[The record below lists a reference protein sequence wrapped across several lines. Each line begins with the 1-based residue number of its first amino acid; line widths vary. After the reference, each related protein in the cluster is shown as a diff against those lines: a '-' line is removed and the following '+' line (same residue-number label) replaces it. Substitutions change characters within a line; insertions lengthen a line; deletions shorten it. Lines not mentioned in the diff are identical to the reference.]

1 MNSKPIFHIFGV
13 PDGFD
18 ILNGTP
24 DITPYFQRY
33 YNGSEENTKFSIH
46 RDGKGNITYAYL
58 KYNLSSYQSRT
69 GSFFGMSLSF
79 SNEYCIDPMKLYEL
93 FDFVYANKVLG
104 SSAEKGL
111 LQKIEVESKIQ
122 ARYLIPNFGS
132 AKEYIQQEIEFVLLN
147 NLTKLFSNSF
157 QPIGVLFKND
167 QSHLTAQIPFADA
180 NNEKI
185 ISLLHTYNRIAI
197 SPDWDIIDGGSS
209 TSPEPKIVIA
219 PETIKFYDE
228 YVKNYQ
234 SYLIESL
241 ANVKAANINDA
252 HQGQAEI
259 ESVLKNLQSGTS
271 TDQRLPQLITD
282 YKALSGQF
290 AELIQKIADEQ
301 NKRPTTP
308 PRKPGS
314 STKHPI
320 PWWKQYLPYI
330 SGVAVL
336 VIFVVVLS
344 NIFKKEDTIEPSN
357 VVGTDHSVPLPATDN
372 NIILARKALN
382 EEHFE
387 DALEYLKKENNYTQ
401 CKLLDTIYNHW
412 ISSLLNNKDWN
423 GAWQVAEKIE
433 KDGLKG
439 KKQSEIQKMCQDY
452 FAKEVNSANRSNAKR
467 IKQQIE
473 ELKFNYNK
481 KNEHINKLQGIL
493 NPPQNTN
500 TGGTGNTGSTTV
512 TPSTNNNQKYKIKA
526 YFASRSNALPDRK
539 QVKMTWEDERE
550 NIQISGNL
558 PRYVNFYI
566 VTESDDI
573 CTEKE
578 KFFNTENSHLQAKKL
593 QQSGWYQIEI
603 TEKNI
608 NKTFLFEGCGN
619 TIEVQFITQ

>member
-33 YNGSEENTKFSIH
+33 YNGSEENTKYSIH
-46 RDGKGNITYAYL
+46 RDNKGNITYAYL

-79 SNEYCIDPMKLYEL
+79 SNEYCTDPMKLYKL
-93 FDFVYANKVLG
+93 LDFVYANKVLG
-104 SSAEKGL
+104 CSADKGL

-132 AKEYIQQEIEFVLLN
+132 AKDYIQQEIEFVLLN
-147 NLTKLFSNSF
+147 NITKLFANSF

-167 QSHLTAQIPFADA
+167 QSHLTAEIPFADA

-185 ISLLHTYNRIAI
+185 LSLLHTYNRIAI
-197 SPDWDIIDGGSS
+197 SPDWEPEPIGDGST

-219 PETIKFYDE
+219 PETIKLYDE
-228 YVKNYQ
+228 DVKNYQ

-252 HQGQAEI
+252 RQGQAEI

-282 YKALSGQF
+282 YQALSGKF

-301 NKRPTTP
+301 NKRPPTP

-344 NIFKKEDTIEPSN
+344 NIFKKDDPRKTNPFQT
-357 VVGTDHSVPLPATDN
+357 VTLPTNYMD
-372 NIILARKALN
+372 LAREALYKEDFEGALKQLKN
-382 EEHFE
+382 E
-387 DALEYLKKENNYTQ
+387 DNYRQ
-401 CKLLDTIYNHW
+401 YDLYDTIYAQW
-412 ISSLLNNKDWN
+412 IASLLKDKDWN
-423 GAWQVAEKIE
+423 EAWQVAEDIE
-433 KDGLKG
+433 KTKLKEE
-439 KKQSEIQKMCQDY
+439 KQSEIRNKCEKY
-452 FAKEVNSANRSNAKR
+452 FTDKVSKARKANAQEILDEING
-467 IKQQIE
+467 
-473 ELKFNYNK
+473 LKFKYNK
-481 KNEHINKLQGIL
+481 RNEHINTLKDKL

-500 TGGTGNTGSTTV
+500 TGGTGGSTLTQYEQ
-512 TPSTNNNQKYKIKA
+512 TKSFCIRMQLMSSLAGKTYDPNNTIPIKNDTTISTNNYTAILFYLSAATSKNAITDESYKIEGKA
-526 YFASRSNALPDRK
+526 ACDKSATA
-539 QVKMTWEDERE
+539 Q
-550 NIQISGNL
+550 
-558 PRYVNFYI
+558 
-566 VTESDDI
+566 
-573 CTEKE
+573 
-578 KFFNTENSHLQAKKL
+578 
-593 QQSGWYQIEI
+593 GWYKVDIDNSKNKDVIVKHGSESI
-603 TEKNI
+603 TI
-608 NKTFLFEGCGN
+608 TFK
-619 TIEVQFITQ
+619 

>member
-24 DITPYFQRY
+24 DITPSFQRY

-46 RDGKGNITYAYL
+46 RESNGDITYAYL

-69 GSFFGMSLSF
+69 GSFFGMSLTF
-79 SNEYCIDPMKLYEL
+79 SKEYCTDPMKLYKL

-104 SSAEKGL
+104 CSADKGL

-147 NLTKLFSNSF
+147 NITKLFANSF

-167 QSHLTAQIPFADA
+167 QSHLTAQIPLADA

-197 SPDWDIIDGGSS
+197 SPDWKPEPNP
-209 TSPEPKIVIA
+209 SPKPKIVIA
-219 PETIKFYDE
+219 PETIKSYDE

-252 HQGQAEI
+252 RQGKAEI
-259 ESVLKNLQSGTS
+259 ERVLKNLQSGTS
-271 TDQRLPQLITD
+271 TDQRLPQLISD

-301 NKRPTTP
+301 NKRPPTP

-344 NIFKKEDTIEPSN
+344 NIFKKDDPRKIN
-357 VVGTDHSVPLPATDN
+357 PLQTVTLPTNYMD
-372 NIILARKALN
+372 LAREALYKEDFEGALKQLKN
-382 EEHFE
+382 E
-387 DALEYLKKENNYTQ
+387 DNYRQ
-401 CKLLDTIYNHW
+401 YDLYDTIYAQW
-412 ISSLLNNKDWN
+412 IASLLKDKDWN
-423 GAWQVAEKIE
+423 EAWQVAEDIE
-433 KDGLKG
+433 KTKLKEE
-439 KKQSEIQKMCQDY
+439 KQSEIRNKCEKY
-452 FAKEVNSANRSNAKR
+452 FTDKVSKARKANAQEILDEING
-467 IKQQIE
+467 
-473 ELKFNYNK
+473 LKFKYNK
-481 KNEHINKLQGIL
+481 RNEHINTLKDKL

-512 TPSTNNNQKYKIKA
+512 TSPINNNQKYEIWI
-526 YFASRSNALPDRK
+526 Y
-539 QVKMTWEDERE
+539 Q
-550 NIQISGNL
+550 L
-558 PRYVNFYI
+558 PRFGSTPEQQEAKTRFQEGECEFSVTTLPATVAFYI
-566 VTESDDI
+566 AP
-573 CTEKE
+573 
-578 KFFNTENSHLQAKKL
+578 ENNSPIDANKQMYFETDLGVSGPSK
-593 QQSGWYQIEI
+593 GWYKISLDEN
-603 TEKNI
+603 NI
-608 NKTFLFEGCGN
+608 NKPFVFNGPGN
-619 TIEVQFITQ
+619 TIRITFKHNQ

>member
-1 MNSKPIFHIFGV
+1 MNNKPIFHIFGV

-33 YNGSEENTKFSIH
+33 YNGSEENTKYSIH
-46 RDGKGNITYAYL
+46 RDNKGNITYAYL

-69 GSFFGMSLSF
+69 GSFFGMSLTF
-79 SNEYCIDPMKLYEL
+79 SNEYCTDPVKLYEL
-93 FDFVYANKVLG
+93 LDFVYVNKVLG

-132 AKEYIQQEIEFVLLN
+132 AKDYIQQEIEFVLLN
-147 NLTKLFSNSF
+147 NITKLFANSF
-157 QPIGVLFKND
+157 QPISVLFKND
-167 QSHLTAQIPFADA
+167 QSHLVAQIPFADA

-197 SPDWDIIDGGSS
+197 SPDWEPEPTIIDGGST

-252 HQGQAEI
+252 RQGQAEI

-271 TDQRLPQLITD
+271 TDQRLPQLISD

-301 NKRPTTP
+301 NRRPTPP

-344 NIFKKEDTIEPSN
+344 NIFNKDDT
-357 VVGTDHSVPLPATDN
+357 GTTNPNQKVPLPNEQN
-372 NIILARKALN
+372 NLDVVRELLHEEKYEEELEHLHN
-382 EEHFE
+382 EN
-387 DALEYLKKENNYTQ
+387 DYTNDPLYLYNS
-401 CKLLDTIYNHW
+401 IYDKW
-412 ISSLLNNKDWN
+412 ISSLLNHENWN
-423 GAWQVAEKIE
+423 GAWEKSDDIE
-433 KDGLKG
+433 KKQLK
-439 KKQSEIQKMCQDY
+439 
-452 FAKEVNSANRSNAKR
+452 SNYQNK
-467 IKQQIE
+467 IKQQCSNYFETQVNNATKQNANQIIQNIKS
-473 ELKFNYNK
+473 LKFGYEK
-481 KNEHINKLQGIL
+481 KEKHISKLEKIS
-493 NPPQNTN
+493 NPPQKTD

-512 TPSTNNNQKYKIKA
+512 TSPTNDNQKYEIRIYELSREGATPNITDAKTIFKEDDNEFSVRKLPTTVA
-526 YFASRSNALPDRK
+526 FCIQPAGLGPIDANKQQYFVPDLK
-539 QVKMTWEDERE
+539 VSGPE
-550 NIQISGNL
+550 N
-558 PRYVNFYI
+558 
-566 VTESDDI
+566 
-573 CTEKE
+573 
-578 KFFNTENSHLQAKKL
+578 
-593 QQSGWYQIEI
+593 GWYKISLNEN
-603 TEKNI
+603 NI
-608 NKTFLFEGCGN
+608 NIPFIFKGPGN
-619 TIEVQFITQ
+619 TIRITFKHNQ

>member
-1 MNSKPIFHIFGV
+1 MDSKPIFHIFGV

-33 YNGSEENTKFSIH
+33 YNGSEENTKYSIH
-46 RDGKGNITYAYL
+46 RDNKGNITYAYL

-69 GSFFGMSLSF
+69 GSFFGMSLTF
-79 SNEYCIDPMKLYEL
+79 SNEYCTDPVKLYEL
-93 FDFVYANKVLG
+93 LNFVYANKVLG
-104 SSAEKGL
+104 SSADKGL

-132 AKEYIQQEIEFVLLN
+132 AKDYIQQEIEFVLLN
-147 NLTKLFSNSF
+147 NITKLFSNSF

-167 QSHLTAQIPFADA
+167 QSHLVAQIPFADA

-185 ISLLHTYNRIAI
+185 LSLLQVYNRIAI
-197 SPDWDIIDGGSS
+197 SPDWDTIIDGGST

-252 HQGQAEI
+252 RQGQAEI

-308 PRKPGS
+308 PRKPGY

-336 VIFVVVLS
+336 VIFLVVLS
-344 NIFKKEDTIEPSN
+344 NIFDKDDTGSTYPGTEQYNLAVARELLYKEQY
-357 VVGTDHSVPLPATDN
+357 
-372 NIILARKALN
+372 
-382 EEHFE
+382 EE
-387 DALEYLKKENNYTQ
+387 ALEHLRKENDYTN
-401 CKLLDTIYNHW
+401 KPLYDSLYRKW
-412 ISSLLNNKDWN
+412 ISSLLKDEDWN
-423 GAWQVAEKIE
+423 GAWQVAEDIE
-433 KDGLKG
+433 KKKLK
-439 KKQSEIQKMCQDY
+439 KEKQSEISNKCEEY
-452 FAKEVNSANRSNAKR
+452 FTDKVSKATKANA
-467 IKQQIE
+467 
-473 ELKFNYNK
+473 
-481 KNEHINKLQGIL
+481 QGIL
-493 NPPQNTN
+493 YEINELTFDYTN
-500 TGGTGNTGSTTV
+500 KTRHINELQEKLKPLQKTDTGGTGNTSSTMV
-512 TPSTNNNQKYKIKA
+512 TPSTNDNQKYEIWI
-526 YFASRSNALPDRK
+526 Y
-539 QVKMTWEDERE
+539 Q
-550 NIQISGNL
+550 L
-558 PRYVNFYI
+558 PRAGSTPEQQKAETRFQEGECEFSVTTLPATVAFYI
-566 VTESDDI
+566 APENNGPID
-573 CTEKE
+573 ENKQ
-578 KFFNTENSHLQAKKL
+578 KFFETDLRVSGP
-593 QQSGWYQIEI
+593 SMGWYTISFDEN
-603 TEKNI
+603 NI
-608 NKTFLFEGCGN
+608 NKSFVFKGPGN
-619 TIEVQFITQ
+619 TIRITFKYNQ

>member
-33 YNGSEENTKFSIH
+33 YNGSEENTKYSIH
-46 RDGKGNITYAYL
+46 RDNKGNITYAYL

-69 GSFFGMSLSF
+69 GSFFGMSLTF
-79 SNEYCIDPMKLYEL
+79 SNEYCTDPMKLYEL
-93 FDFVYANKVLG
+93 LDFVYANKVLG
-104 SSAEKGL
+104 SSADKGL

-132 AKEYIQQEIEFVLLN
+132 AKDYIQQEIEFVLLN
-147 NLTKLFSNSF
+147 NITKLFSNSF

-185 ISLLHTYNRIAI
+185 LSLLQVYNRIAI
-197 SPDWDIIDGGSS
+197 SPDWEPEPIEDGS
-209 TSPEPKIVIA
+209 TTPSPKPKIVIA
-219 PETIKFYDE
+219 PETIKLYDE

-252 HQGQAEI
+252 RQGQAEI

-271 TDQRLPQLITD
+271 TDQRLPQLISD

-344 NIFKKEDTIEPSN
+344 NIFKKDDPGKTNPLQTI
-357 VVGTDHSVPLPATDN
+357 TLPTNYMD
-372 NIILARKALN
+372 LAREALYK
-382 EEHFE
+382 EDFE
-387 DALEYLKKENNYTQ
+387 GALKQLKKENNYTQ
-401 CKLLDTIYNHW
+401 CKLLDTIYNHL

-433 KDGLKG
+433 KDGLKVE
-439 KKQSEIQKMCQDY
+439 KQSEIKKKCQDH
-452 FAKEVNSANRSNAKR
+452 FTEEVNSANRSNAKR
-467 IKQQIE
+467 IKQEIE
-473 ELKFNYNK
+473 GLQFEYNK
-481 KNEHINKLQGIL
+481 QTEHINILDRKL
-493 NPPQNTN
+493 NSSKATDP
-500 TGGTGNTGSTTV
+500 GGTGSTSAPDNQGKKKFAIKMQLATDVSELLGDITKAKRIDNDTV
-512 TPSTNNNQKYKIKA
+512 ITTDKYTAFVFCLINADSDNAITDNKYFQSST
-526 YFASRSNALPDRK
+526 
-539 QVKMTWEDERE
+539 VKFDAMR
-550 NIQISGNL
+550 
-558 PRYVNFYI
+558 
-566 VTESDDI
+566 
-573 CTEKE
+573 
-578 KFFNTENSHLQAKKL
+578 QAP
-593 QQSGWYQIEI
+593 GWY
-603 TEKNI
+603 KI
-608 NKTFLFEGCGN
+608 NKTTAQNKQLIFESTDKSEKI
-619 TIEVQFITQ
+619 TITFK

>member
-33 YNGSEENTKFSIH
+33 YNGSEENTKYSIQ
-46 RDGKGNITYAYL
+46 RESNGNITYAYL
-58 KYNLSSYQSRT
+58 KYNLSSNQSRT

-79 SNEYCIDPMKLYEL
+79 SNEYCTDLMKLYEL

-104 SSAEKGL
+104 SSAKKGL

-132 AKEYIQQEIEFVLLN
+132 AKDYIQQEIEFVLLN
-147 NLTKLFSNSF
+147 NITKLFSNSF

-185 ISLLHTYNRIAI
+185 LSLLQVYNRIAI
-197 SPDWDIIDGGSS
+197 SPDWDPELIFVGGS
-209 TSPEPKIVIA
+209 TTPSPEPKIVIA
-219 PETIKFYDE
+219 PETIKLYDE

-252 HQGQAEI
+252 LQGQAEI
-259 ESVLKNLQSGTS
+259 ESVLKNIQSGTS

-301 NKRPTTP
+301 NEGTTP
-308 PRKPGS
+308 PPKP
-314 STKHPI
+314 PI

-330 SGVAVL
+330 SGIAVL

-344 NIFKKEDTIEPSN
+344 NIFKKEDTPESTP
-357 VVGTDHSVPLPATDN
+357 VRTT
-372 NIILARKALN
+372 IIPHDPNYMALARESLN

-387 DALEYLKKENNYTQ
+387 EALEYLHEENDYIQ
-401 CKLLDTIYNHW
+401 EPLYDSIYNQW
-412 ISSLLNNKDWN
+412 IRSLLKEQEWN
-423 GAWQVAEKIE
+423 DAWQVAKEIE
-433 KDGLKG
+433 KNTLK
-439 KKQSEIQKMCQDY
+439 KEKQSEISNKCQEY
-452 FAKEVNSANRSNAKR
+452 FTDKVNKAKKANAKN
-467 IKQQIE
+467 IQDEING
-473 ELKFNYNK
+473 LKVDYGK
-481 KNEHINKLQGIL
+481 KKEHIDQLSRIL
-493 NPPQNTN
+493 NPIDN
-500 TGGTGNTGSTTV
+500 TGGNLNTGSITV
-512 TPSTNNNQKYKIKA
+512 PSLSNDNQKYEIGIC
-526 YFASRSNALPDRK
+526 
-539 QVKMTWEDERE
+539 Q
-550 NIQISGNL
+550 L
-558 PRYVNFYI
+558 PRSGSAPEQKNVKTHFKESECEFPVTTLPATVAFYI
-566 VTESDDI
+566 APEGKSPINANKTQFFQTELDVSGP
-573 CTEKE
+573 K
-578 KFFNTENSHLQAKKL
+578 N
-593 QQSGWYQIEI
+593 GWYTISLDAN
-603 TEKNI
+603 KI
-608 NKTFLFEGCGN
+608 NKPFVFKGPGN
-619 TIEVQFITQ
+619 TICITFKYNQ

>member
-1 MNSKPIFHIFGV
+1 MNSKPIFHIFGA

-79 SNEYCIDPMKLYEL
+79 SNEYCTDPMKLYEL

-147 NLTKLFSNSF
+147 NITKLFSNSF

-185 ISLLHTYNRIAI
+185 LSLLQVHNRIAI
-197 SPDWDIIDGGSS
+197 SPDWEPEPIGEGS
-209 TSPEPKIVIA
+209 TTPSPKPKIVIA
-219 PETIKFYDE
+219 PETIKLYDE

-252 HQGQAEI
+252 RQGKAEI

-282 YKALSGQF
+282 YQALSGQF

-301 NKRPTTP
+301 NRRPTPP

-344 NIFKKEDTIEPSN
+344 NIFDKDDTGMTTSGGTYPGPAEQNNLAVVRELLCKEQY
-357 VVGTDHSVPLPATDN
+357 
-372 NIILARKALN
+372 
-382 EEHFE
+382 EE
-387 DALEYLKKENNYTQ
+387 ALEHLRKENDYTNKPLYDSLYYQ
-401 CKLLDTIYNHW
+401 R
-412 ISSLLNNKDWN
+412 ISSLLKNEAWN
-423 GAWQVAEKIE
+423 EAWQVAEDIK
-433 KDGLKG
+433 KTKLKRD
-439 KKQSEIQKMCQDY
+439 KQSEISNKCQEY
-452 FAKEVNSANRSNAKR
+452 FADKVSKAKKANAQR
-467 IKQQIE
+467 I
-473 ELKFNYNK
+473 L
-481 KNEHINKLQGIL
+481 NEINRLTFDYTNMERHINTLKDIL
-493 NPPQNTN
+493 NPPQKTD
-500 TGGTGNTGSTTV
+500 TGGTGNTSSTMV
-512 TPSTNNNQKYKIKA
+512 TPSTNDNQKYEIWI
-526 YFASRSNALPDRK
+526 Y
-539 QVKMTWEDERE
+539 Q
-550 NIQISGNL
+550 L
-558 PRYVNFYI
+558 PRAGSTPEQQKAKTCFQEGECEFSVTTLPATVAFYI
-566 VTESDDI
+566 APENNGPID
-573 CTEKE
+573 KNKQ
-578 KFFNTENSHLQAKKL
+578 KFFETDLRVSGP
-593 QQSGWYQIEI
+593 SMGWYTISFDEN
-603 TEKNI
+603 NI
-608 NKTFLFEGCGN
+608 NKSFVFKGPGN
-619 TIEVQFITQ
+619 TIRITFKYNQ

>member
-79 SNEYCIDPMKLYEL
+79 SNEYCTDPMKLYEL

-147 NLTKLFSNSF
+147 NITKLFANSF
-157 QPIGVLFKND
+157 QPISVLFKND

-180 NNEKI
+180 NNAKI
-185 ISLLHTYNRIAI
+185 LSLLQVYNRIAI
-197 SPDWDIIDGGSS
+197 SPDWEPEPIEDGS
-209 TSPEPKIVIA
+209 TTPSPKPKIVIA
-219 PETIKFYDE
+219 PETIKLYDE

-252 HQGQAEI
+252 RQGKAEI

-282 YKALSGQF
+282 YNALSGQF

-301 NKRPTTP
+301 NGGTTSSP
-308 PRKPGS
+308 KP
-314 STKHPI
+314 PI
-320 PWWKQYLPYI
+320 PWWKKYLPYI

-336 VIFVVVLS
+336 VIFIVVLS
-344 NIFKKEDTIEPSN
+344 SIFKKEDTGNKDNSN
-357 VVGTDHSVPLPATDN
+357 TLTAPQNHIA
-372 NIILARKALN
+372 LARKAL
-382 EEHFE
+382 HAE
-387 DALEYLKKENNYTQ
+387 DYQAALDELKKGDNNYTQ
-401 CKLLDTIYNHW
+401 HGLYDSIYNPW
-412 ISSLLNNKDWN
+412 ITSLLNEQNWN
-423 GAWQVAEKIE
+423 DAWQVAQNINKP
-433 KDGLKG
+433 KLKNSLQQQI
-439 KKQSEIQKMCQDY
+439 KNACQEHFDQK
-452 FAKEVNSANRSNAKR
+452 VNSAKTSNAKK
-467 IKQQIE
+467 IKEKIK
-473 ELKFNYNK
+473 ELPFEYNK
-481 KNEHINKLQGIL
+481 MNEHINQLKEKS
-493 NPPQNTN
+493 NPPQKTD
-500 TGGTGNTGSTTV
+500 TGGTGGSTLTQSEQ
-512 TPSTNNNQKYKIKA
+512 TKSFCIRMQLMSSLSDKTYDKNKTIPIHNDTTISTTNSQAIFFYLSNATSYEAITDPSYKIDGNARYSKA
-526 YFASRSNALPDRK
+526 
-539 QVKMTWEDERE
+539 
-550 NIQISGNL
+550 IQA
-558 PRYVNFYI
+558 
-566 VTESDDI
+566 E
-573 CTEKE
+573 
-578 KFFNTENSHLQAKKL
+578 
-593 QQSGWYQIEI
+593 GWYKVNI
-603 TEKNI
+603 TDSKNKKVVVKHNSESI
-608 NKTFLFEGCGN
+608 TITFK
-619 TIEVQFITQ
+619 

>member
-33 YNGSEENTKFSIH
+33 YNGSEENTKYSIH
-46 RDGKGNITYAYL
+46 RDNKGNITYAYL

-69 GSFFGMSLSF
+69 GSFFGMSLTF
-79 SNEYCIDPMKLYEL
+79 SNEYCTDPVKLYEL
-93 FDFVYANKVLG
+93 LNFVYANKVLG
-104 SSAEKGL
+104 SSADKGL

-132 AKEYIQQEIEFVLLN
+132 AKDYIQQEIEFVLLN
-147 NLTKLFSNSF
+147 NITKLFANSF
-157 QPIGVLFKND
+157 QPISVLFKND
-167 QSHLTAQIPFADA
+167 QSHLVAQIPFADA

-185 ISLLHTYNRIAI
+185 LSLLHTYNRIAI
-197 SPDWDIIDGGSS
+197 SPDWEPEPTIIDGGST

-252 HQGQAEI
+252 RQGQAEI

-271 TDQRLPQLITD
+271 TDQRLPQLISD

-301 NKRPTTP
+301 NKRPPTP

-336 VIFVVVLS
+336 VIFVVLLS
-344 NIFKKEDTIEPSN
+344 NIFKKDDPRKTNPN
-357 VVGTDHSVPLPATDN
+357 QTVTLPTNYMD
-372 NIILARKALN
+372 LAREALYTEDFEGALKQLKN
-382 EEHFE
+382 E
-387 DALEYLKKENNYTQ
+387 DNYRQ
-401 CKLLDTIYNHW
+401 YDLYDTIYAQW
-412 ISSLLNNKDWN
+412 IASLLKDKDWN
-423 GAWQVAEKIE
+423 EAWQVAEDIE
-433 KDGLKG
+433 KTKLKEE
-439 KKQSEIQKMCQDY
+439 KQSEIRNKCEKY
-452 FAKEVNSANRSNAKR
+452 FTDKVSKARKANAQEILDEING
-467 IKQQIE
+467 
-473 ELKFNYNK
+473 LKFKYNK
-481 KNEHINKLQGIL
+481 RNEHINTLKDKL
-493 NPPQNTN
+493 NPPQKTD
-500 TGGTGNTGSTTV
+500 TGGTGNTSSTTN
-512 TPSTNNNQKYKIKA
+512 TPSTNDNQKYEIWI
-526 YFASRSNALPDRK
+526 Y
-539 QVKMTWEDERE
+539 Q
-550 NIQISGNL
+550 L
-558 PRYVNFYI
+558 PRAGSTPEQQKAETRFQEGECEFSVTTLPATVAFYI
-566 VTESDDI
+566 AP
-573 CTEKE
+573 
-578 KFFNTENSHLQAKKL
+578 ENNSPIAANKRMHFETDLRV
-593 QQSGWYQIEI
+593 SGPSNGWYRIPLDEN
-603 TEKNI
+603 NI
-608 NKTFLFEGCGN
+608 NKSFVFKGPGN
-619 TIEVQFITQ
+619 TIHITFKHNQ

>member
-1 MNSKPIFHIFGV
+1 MNNKPIFHIFGV

-46 RDGKGNITYAYL
+46 RDSNGNITYAYL

-79 SNEYCIDPMKLYEL
+79 SNEYCTDPVKLYEL
-93 FDFVYANKVLG
+93 LDFVYVNKVLG

-132 AKEYIQQEIEFVLLN
+132 AKDYIQQEIEFVLLN

-185 ISLLHTYNRIAI
+185 LSLLQVYNRIAI
-197 SPDWDIIDGGSS
+197 SPDWEPEPGGST

-219 PETIKFYDE
+219 PETIKLYDE

-252 HQGQAEI
+252 RQGKAEI

-301 NKRPTTP
+301 NRRPTPP

-344 NIFKKEDTIEPSN
+344 NIFDKEDTRMTNPFQT
-357 VVGTDHSVPLPATDN
+357 VTLPTNYMD
-372 NIILARKALN
+372 LAREALYKEDFEGALKQLKN
-382 EEHFE
+382 E
-387 DALEYLKKENNYTQ
+387 DNYRQ
-401 CKLLDTIYNHW
+401 YDLYDTIYAQR
-412 ISSLLNNKDWN
+412 IASLLHDNEWN
-423 GAWQVAEKIE
+423 DAWQVAEDIE
-433 KDGLKG
+433 KTKLKEE
-439 KKQSEIQKMCQDY
+439 KQSEIRNKCEKYFTDKVSKARKANAQEILDEINGLTFKYDKQQEHIDKLDRILSSSKGTGSAGTGSTSSPDNQGKKKFAIKMQLAPDLSE
-452 FAKEVNSANRSNAKR
+452 KLGDHTKAKR
-467 IKQQIE
+467 IDNGAEIIVDKYAAIVFCLINADSDVAINDKKYFQSSTV
-473 ELKFNYNK
+473 KFGD
-481 KNEHINKLQGIL
+481 L
-493 NPPQNTN
+493 
-500 TGGTGNTGSTTV
+500 
-512 TPSTNNNQKYKIKA
+512 
-526 YFASRSNALPDRK
+526 
-539 QVKMTWEDERE
+539 
-550 NIQISGNL
+550 IQ
-558 PRYVNFYI
+558 
-566 VTESDDI
+566 
-573 CTEKE
+573 
-578 KFFNTENSHLQAKKL
+578 A
-593 QQSGWYQIEI
+593 SGWYKIDKTTAQNKQLIFESTDKSEKI
-603 TEKNI
+603 TI
-608 NKTFLFEGCGN
+608 TFK
-619 TIEVQFITQ
+619 

>member
-33 YNGSEENTKFSIH
+33 YNGSEENTKYSIH
-46 RDGKGNITYAYL
+46 RDNKGNITYAYL

-69 GSFFGMSLSF
+69 GSFFGMSLTF
-79 SNEYCIDPMKLYEL
+79 SNEYCTDPVKLYEL
-93 FDFVYANKVLG
+93 LNFVYANKVLG
-104 SSAEKGL
+104 SSADKGL

-132 AKEYIQQEIEFVLLN
+132 AKDYIQQEIEFVLLN
-147 NLTKLFSNSF
+147 NITKLFANSF
-157 QPIGVLFKND
+157 QPISVLFKND
-167 QSHLTAQIPFADA
+167 QSHLVAQIPFADA

-197 SPDWDIIDGGSS
+197 SPDWEPEPIIIDGGS
-209 TSPEPKIVIA
+209 TTPPEPKIVIA

-252 HQGQAEI
+252 RQGQAEI

-301 NKRPTTP
+301 NKRPPTP

-344 NIFKKEDTIEPSN
+344 NVFKKEDPRKTNPIQT
-357 VVGTDHSVPLPATDN
+357 VTLPTNYMD
-372 NIILARKALN
+372 LAREALYKKDYEGALKQLKN
-382 EEHFE
+382 E
-387 DALEYLKKENNYTQ
+387 DNYRQ
-401 CKLLDTIYNHW
+401 YDLYDTIYDQW
-412 ISSLLNNKDWN
+412 IASLLKDKDWN
-423 GAWQVAEKIE
+423 EAWQVAEKIE
-433 KDGLKG
+433 KNGLKG
-439 KKQSEIQKMCQDY
+439 EKQSEIRNKCQNY
-452 FAKEVNSANRSNAKR
+452 FAYQVQQADESNANT
-467 IKQQIE
+467 IKKQIE
-473 ELKFNYNK
+473 GLNFDYNK
-481 KNEHINKLQGIL
+481 KTKHINQLDCIL
-493 NPPQNTN
+493 NSSKGTGS
-500 TGGTGNTGSTTV
+500 GGTGGSTLTQSEQ
-512 TPSTNNNQKYKIKA
+512 TKSFCIRMQLMPSLSDNKTYDKNKTIPIHNDTTISTTNSQAIFFYLSNATSYEAITDPSYKIDGNACYSKA
-526 YFASRSNALPDRK
+526 
-539 QVKMTWEDERE
+539 
-550 NIQISGNL
+550 
-558 PRYVNFYI
+558 
-566 VTESDDI
+566 
-573 CTEKE
+573 
-578 KFFNTENSHLQAKKL
+578 LQAE
-593 QQSGWYQIEI
+593 GWYKVNI
-603 TEKNI
+603 TDSKNKKVVVKHNSESI
-608 NKTFLFEGCGN
+608 TITFK
-619 TIEVQFITQ
+619 

>member
-46 RDGKGNITYAYL
+46 RDSKGNITYAYL

-69 GSFFGMSLSF
+69 GSFFGMSLTF
-79 SNEYCIDPMKLYEL
+79 SNEYCTDPMKLYEL
-93 FDFVYANKVLG
+93 FNFVYANKVLG

-122 ARYLIPNFGS
+122 ARYLIPNFGR
-132 AKEYIQQEIEFVLLN
+132 AKDYIQQEIEYVLLN

-180 NNEKI
+180 NNAKI
-185 ISLLHTYNRIAI
+185 LSLLQVYNRIAI
-197 SPDWDIIDGGSS
+197 SPDWEGDGPPPPG
-209 TSPEPKIVIA
+209 PKIVIA
-219 PETIKFYDE
+219 PETIKLYDE

-241 ANVKAANINDA
+241 ANVKVANINDA
-252 HQGQAEI
+252 RQGQAEI

-301 NKRPTTP
+301 NRRPTPP
-308 PRKPGS
+308 PRKPTP
-314 STKHPI
+314 STKHPT

-344 NIFKKEDTIEPSN
+344 NIFDKQDTPKTIHETSPGSN
-357 VVGTDHSVPLPATDN
+357 HMD
-372 NIILARKALN
+372 LARKAL
-382 EEHFE
+382 HQGAYQ
-387 DALEYLKKENNYTQ
+387 DALDELKKEDNYTRYRLYDSIYDALITDLLQ
-401 CKLLDTIYNHW
+401 DTEWNEAWRRAEEIKKDKLKNDQQATIQ
-412 ISSLLNNKDWN
+412 NNCQNYFDN
-423 GAWQVAEKIE
+423 QVRNADK
-433 KDGLKG
+433 
-439 KKQSEIQKMCQDY
+439 
-452 FAKEVNSANRSNAKR
+452 SNAKK
-467 IKQQIE
+467 IKEEIE
-473 ELKFNYNK
+473 ELKFKYNK
-481 KNEHINKLQGIL
+481 KNEHINQLKYIL

-500 TGGTGNTGSTTV
+500 TGGTGNTSSTTA
-512 TPSTNNNQKYKIKA
+512 TPSTNENQKYEI
-526 YFASRSNALPDRK
+526 R
-539 QVKMTWEDERE
+539 
-550 NIQISGNL
+550 ICQISREGSIPDL
-558 PRYVNFYI
+558 
-566 VTESDDI
+566 S
-573 CTEKE
+573 
-578 KFFNTENSHLQAKKL
+578 QAKTIFKEGDNEFSVTKL
-593 QQSGWYQIEI
+593 PTTVAFCILPAGQGPIDENKQKCFETDLTVNGPRSGWYKIPL
-603 TEKNI
+603 NANDI
-608 NKTFLFEGCGN
+608 NKSFVFKGPGN
-619 TIEVQFITQ
+619 TIRITFKYNQ

>member
-79 SNEYCIDPMKLYEL
+79 SNEYCTDPMKLYEL

-147 NLTKLFSNSF
+147 NITKLFSNSF

-185 ISLLHTYNRIAI
+185 LSLLQVYNRIAI
-197 SPDWDIIDGGSS
+197 SPEPIEDGS
-209 TSPEPKIVIA
+209 TTPSPKPKIVIA
-219 PETIKFYDE
+219 PETIKLYDE

-252 HQGQAEI
+252 RQGQAEI

-271 TDQRLPQLITD
+271 TDQRLPQLISD

-301 NKRPTTP
+301 NGGTTP
-308 PRKPGS
+308 PPKP
-314 STKHPI
+314 PI

-344 NIFKKEDTIEPSN
+344 NILTKEDTRKTTPFEN
-357 VVGTDHSVPLPATDN
+357 LPGPAEDN
-372 NIILARKALN
+372 HMVRARKLLH
-382 EEHFE
+382 EEKFE
-387 DALEYLKKENNYTQ
+387 EALEHLRKENDYEQTS
-401 CKLLDTIYNHW
+401 LYDSIYDQW
-412 ISSLLNNKDWN
+412 IASLLHDNEWNN
-423 GAWQVAEKIE
+423 AWQTA
-433 KDGLKG
+433 DGIGKNTLKNA
-439 KKQSEIQKMCQDY
+439 KKNTIKRECQDY
-452 FAKEVNSANRSNAKR
+452 FDNQVQNADQSNAKK
-467 IKQQIE
+467 IKEEIEGLQFKYNKQQ
-473 ELKFNYNK
+473 
-481 KNEHINKLQGIL
+481 EHINKLDRIL
-493 NPPQNTN
+493 SSSKGTGS
-500 TGGTGNTGSTTV
+500 GGTGSTSSPDNQGKKKFAIKMQLAPDVSEKLGDHTKAKRIDNDAEIIVDKYTAIVFCLINADSDVAINDKKYFQSSTV
-512 TPSTNNNQKYKIKA
+512 
-526 YFASRSNALPDRK
+526 
-539 QVKMTWEDERE
+539 
-550 NIQISGNL
+550 
-558 PRYVNFYI
+558 
-566 VTESDDI
+566 
-573 CTEKE
+573 
-578 KFFNTENSHLQAKKL
+578 KFGDLSQA
-593 QQSGWYQIEI
+593 SGWYKIDKTTAQNKQLIFESTDKSEKI
-603 TEKNI
+603 TI
-608 NKTFLFEGCGN
+608 TFK
-619 TIEVQFITQ
+619 

>member
-24 DITPYFQRY
+24 DITPSFQRY

-46 RDGKGNITYAYL
+46 RESNGDITYAYL

-69 GSFFGMSLSF
+69 GSFFGMSLTF
-79 SNEYCIDPMKLYEL
+79 SKEYCTDPMKLYKL

-104 SSAEKGL
+104 CSADKGL

-132 AKEYIQQEIEFVLLN
+132 AKDYIQQEIEFVLLN
-147 NLTKLFSNSF
+147 NITKLFANSF

-167 QSHLTAQIPFADA
+167 QSHLTAQIPLADA

-197 SPDWDIIDGGSS
+197 SPDWDPELIIIDGGST

-219 PETIKFYDE
+219 PETIKLYDE
-228 YVKNYQ
+228 DVKNYQ

-252 HQGQAEI
+252 RQGKAKI

-271 TDQRLPQLITD
+271 TDQRLPQLISD
-282 YKALSGQF
+282 YKDLSGQF

-301 NKRPTTP
+301 NRRPTPP

-344 NIFKKEDTIEPSN
+344 NIFEKEDTPESTRVDTTI
-357 VVGTDHSVPLPATDN
+357 LPHDPNYMA
-372 NIILARKALN
+372 LARKALN
-382 EEHFE
+382 KEDFE
-387 DALEYLKKENNYTQ
+387 GALKELKNEDNYWQ
-401 CKLLDTIYNHW
+401 YGLYDSIYDRW
-412 ISSLLNNKDWN
+412 ISYLLKEKEWN
-423 GAWQVAEKIE
+423 DAWQVAEDIE

-439 KKQSEIQKMCQDY
+439 GKQSEISNKCQEY
-452 FAKEVNSANRSNAKR
+452 FADKVSKAKKANAQGILNE
-467 IKQQIE
+467 ING
-473 ELKFNYNK
+473 LKFNYNK
-481 KNEHINKLQGIL
+481 RNEHINTLQGIL

-500 TGGTGNTGSTTV
+500 TGGTGNTSSTMV
-512 TPSTNNNQKYKIKA
+512 TPSTNDNQKYEIWI
-526 YFASRSNALPDRK
+526 Y
-539 QVKMTWEDERE
+539 Q
-550 NIQISGNL
+550 L
-558 PRYVNFYI
+558 PRSGSTPEQQKAETRFQEGECEFSVTTLPATVAFYI
-566 VTESDDI
+566 APENKSPINANKKPLFQTELEVSGPS
-573 CTEKE
+573 
-578 KFFNTENSHLQAKKL
+578 N
-593 QQSGWYQIEI
+593 GWYKISFDEN
-603 TEKNI
+603 NI
-608 NKTFLFEGCGN
+608 NKPFVFNGPGN
-619 TIEVQFITQ
+619 TIRITFKHNQ

>member
-46 RDGKGNITYAYL
+46 RDNKGNITYAYL

-69 GSFFGMSLSF
+69 GSFFGMSLTF
-79 SNEYCIDPMKLYEL
+79 SKEYCTDPMKLYKL
-93 FDFVYANKVLG
+93 FDLVYADKVL
-104 SSAEKGL
+104 SSTDKGL

-132 AKEYIQQEIEFVLLN
+132 AKDYIQQEIEFVLLN
-147 NLTKLFSNSF
+147 NITKSFANSF
-157 QPIGVLFKND
+157 QPISVLFKND
-167 QSHLTAQIPFADA
+167 QSHLVAQIPFADA

-197 SPDWDIIDGGSS
+197 SPDWEPEPPFIDGGST

-252 HQGQAEI
+252 RQGQAEI
-259 ESVLKNLQSGTS
+259 EGVLKNLQSGTS

-282 YKALSGQF
+282 YKALSGKF

-301 NKRPTTP
+301 NRKPTP
-308 PRKPGS
+308 PPK
-314 STKHPI
+314 PI

-336 VIFVVVLS
+336 VIFIVVLS
-344 NIFKKEDTIEPSN
+344 SIFKKEDPPESTRVDTTI
-357 VVGTDHSVPLPATDN
+357 LPHDPNYMALA
-372 NIILARKALN
+372 LARKALN
-382 EEHFE
+382 EEDFE
-387 DALEYLKKENNYTQ
+387 GALKELKNADNYRQ
-401 CKLLDTIYNHW
+401 YGLYDSIYDQW
-412 ISSLLNNKDWN
+412 IASLLKDEDWN

-433 KDGLKG
+433 KDGLIG
-439 KKQSEIQKMCQDY
+439 EKQSEIQDKCQEY
-452 FAKEVNSANRSNAKR
+452 FTDKVSKANKSSAKK
-467 IKQQIE
+467 IKEEIE
-473 ELKFNYNK
+473 GLQFNYNK
-481 KNEHINKLQGIL
+481 RNEHINTLQGIL

-500 TGGTGNTGSTTV
+500 TGGTGGSTLTQYEQ
-512 TPSTNNNQKYKIKA
+512 TKSFCIRMQLMSSLAGKTYDPNNTIPIKNDTTISTNNYTAILFYLSAATSKNAITDESYKIEGRAACDKSA
-526 YFASRSNALPDRK
+526 TA
-539 QVKMTWEDERE
+539 Q
-550 NIQISGNL
+550 
-558 PRYVNFYI
+558 
-566 VTESDDI
+566 
-573 CTEKE
+573 
-578 KFFNTENSHLQAKKL
+578 
-593 QQSGWYQIEI
+593 GWYKVDIDNSKNKDVIVKHGSESIKI
-603 TEKNI
+603 TFK
-608 NKTFLFEGCGN
+608 
-619 TIEVQFITQ
+619 

>member
-33 YNGSEENTKFSIH
+33 YNGSEENTKYSIH
-46 RDGKGNITYAYL
+46 RDSNGNITYAYL

-69 GSFFGMSLSF
+69 GSFFGMSLTF
-79 SNEYCIDPMKLYEL
+79 SNEYCTDPVKLYEL
-93 FDFVYANKVLG
+93 LDFVYVNKVLG

-132 AKEYIQQEIEFVLLN
+132 AKDYIQQEIEFVLLN
-147 NLTKLFSNSF
+147 NITKLFANSF
-157 QPIGVLFKND
+157 QPISVLFKND
-167 QSHLTAQIPFADA
+167 QSHLVAQIPFADA

-197 SPDWDIIDGGSS
+197 SPDWEPEPTIIDGGST

-252 HQGQAEI
+252 RQGQAEI

-271 TDQRLPQLITD
+271 TDQRLPQLISD

-301 NKRPTTP
+301 NRRPTPP

-344 NIFKKEDTIEPSN
+344 NIFDKEDTRMTN
-357 VVGTDHSVPLPATDN
+357 PLQTVTLPTNYMD
-372 NIILARKALN
+372 LAREALYKEDFEGALKQLKN
-382 EEHFE
+382 E
-387 DALEYLKKENNYTQ
+387 DNYRQ
-401 CKLLDTIYNHW
+401 YDLYDTIYAQR
-412 ISSLLNNKDWN
+412 IASLLKDKDWN
-423 GAWQVAEKIE
+423 EAWQVAEDIE
-433 KDGLKG
+433 KTKLKEE
-439 KKQSEIQKMCQDY
+439 KQSEIRNKCEKY
-452 FAKEVNSANRSNAKR
+452 FTDKVSKAKKANAQEILDKING
-467 IKQQIE
+467 
-473 ELKFNYNK
+473 LKFKYNK
-481 KNEHINKLQGIL
+481 RNEHINTLKDKL

-500 TGGTGNTGSTTV
+500 TGGTGNTSSTMV
-512 TPSTNNNQKYKIKA
+512 TPSTNDNQKYEIWI
-526 YFASRSNALPDRK
+526 Y
-539 QVKMTWEDERE
+539 Q
-550 NIQISGNL
+550 L
-558 PRYVNFYI
+558 PRAGSTPEQRKAKTRFQEGECEFSVTTLPATVAFYI
-566 VTESDDI
+566 APENNGPID
-573 CTEKE
+573 ENKQ
-578 KFFNTENSHLQAKKL
+578 KFFETDLRVSGP
-593 QQSGWYQIEI
+593 SMGWYTISFDEN
-603 TEKNI
+603 NI
-608 NKTFLFEGCGN
+608 NKSFVFKGPGN
-619 TIEVQFITQ
+619 TIRITFKYNQ

>member
-1 MNSKPIFHIFGV
+1 MNNKPIFHIFGV

-46 RDGKGNITYAYL
+46 RDSNGNITYAYL

-69 GSFFGMSLSF
+69 GSFFGMSLTF
-79 SNEYCIDPMKLYEL
+79 SNEYCTDPVKLYEL
-93 FDFVYANKVLG
+93 LDFVYVNKVLG

-132 AKEYIQQEIEFVLLN
+132 AKDYIQQEIEFVLLN
-147 NLTKLFSNSF
+147 NITKLFANSF
-157 QPIGVLFKND
+157 QPISVLFKND
-167 QSHLTAQIPFADA
+167 QSHLVAQIPFADA

-197 SPDWDIIDGGSS
+197 SPDWEPKPTITDGGST

-252 HQGQAEI
+252 RQGKAEI

-282 YKALSGQF
+282 YQALSGQF

-314 STKHPI
+314 STKPPI

-344 NIFKKEDTIEPSN
+344 NIFDKDDTDMTIPVDSCP
-357 VVGTDHSVPLPATDN
+357 GTKQYNLAA
-372 NIILARKALN
+372 ARKLLN

-387 DALEYLKKENNYTQ
+387 EALKNLKKEYNYTQ
-401 CKLLDTIYNHW
+401 YDLYDSIYDQW
-412 ISSLLNNKDWN
+412 IASLLHDNEWN
-423 GAWQVAEKIE
+423 DAWQTADGIGKNTLKNAKITTIKRE
-433 KDGLKG
+433 
-439 KKQSEIQKMCQDY
+439 CQDY
-452 FAKEVNSANRSNAKR
+452 FDNQVRNADKSNAKK
-467 IKQQIE
+467 IKEVIE
-473 ELKFNYNK
+473 GLQFEYNK
-481 KNEHINKLQGIL
+481 KNEHITQLKEKS
-493 NPPQNTN
+493 NPPQETD
-500 TGGTGNTGSTTV
+500 TGGTGGNTLTQSQSEQTKSFCIRMQLMSSLEEGNTYDSNNTIPIYNDTTISTTNIRAILFYLSGANSRHCI
-512 TPSTNNNQKYKIKA
+512 TDSSYKIEGDATCDKA
-526 YFASRSNALPDRK
+526 K
-539 QVKMTWEDERE
+539 QA
-550 NIQISGNL
+550 N
-558 PRYVNFYI
+558 
-566 VTESDDI
+566 
-573 CTEKE
+573 
-578 KFFNTENSHLQAKKL
+578 
-593 QQSGWYQIEI
+593 GWYKVNIEHSKNKKIVVKHDSESI
-603 TEKNI
+603 T
-608 NKTFLFEGCGN
+608 
-619 TIEVQFITQ
+619 ITLK

>member
-1 MNSKPIFHIFGV
+1 MNNKPIFHIFGV

-33 YNGSEENTKFSIH
+33 YNGSEENTKYSIH
-46 RDGKGNITYAYL
+46 RDSKGNITYAYL

-69 GSFFGMSLSF
+69 GSFFGMSLTF
-79 SNEYCIDPMKLYEL
+79 SNEYCTDPMKLYEL

-104 SSAEKGL
+104 SSADKGL

-132 AKEYIQQEIEFVLLN
+132 AKDYIQQEIEFVLLN
-147 NLTKLFSNSF
+147 NITKLFANSF
-157 QPIGVLFKND
+157 QPISVLFKND
-167 QSHLTAQIPFADA
+167 QSHLVAQIPFADA

-197 SPDWDIIDGGSS
+197 SPDWE
-209 TSPEPKIVIA
+209 PEREEDPTTPVTLPKIVIA
-219 PETIKFYDE
+219 PETIKLYDE

-252 HQGQAEI
+252 RQGKAEI
-259 ESVLKNLQSGTS
+259 ESVLKNLQSGSS

-301 NKRPTTP
+301 NRRPTPP

-344 NIFKKEDTIEPSN
+344 NIFNKDDT
-357 VVGTDHSVPLPATDN
+357 GTTNPTQTVPLPN
-372 NIILARKALN
+372 EQNHRYLARKALN
-382 EEHFE
+382 EERYE

-439 KKQSEIQKMCQDY
+439 GKQSEIQKKCQNY
-452 FAKEVNSANRSNAKR
+452 FADELEEANKSSAKKIKEE
-467 IKQQIE
+467 IE
-473 ELKFNYNK
+473 GLQFNYNK
-481 KNEHINKLQGIL
+481 KTKHINQLDSIL
-493 NPPQNTN
+493 SSSKGTGS
-500 TGGTGNTGSTTV
+500 GGTGGSTLTQSEQ
-512 TPSTNNNQKYKIKA
+512 TKSFCIRMQLMPSLSDNKTYDKNKTIPIHNDTTISTTNSQAIFFYLSNATSYEAITDPSYKIDGDACYSKA
-526 YFASRSNALPDRK
+526 R
-539 QVKMTWEDERE
+539 
-550 NIQISGNL
+550 
-558 PRYVNFYI
+558 
-566 VTESDDI
+566 
-573 CTEKE
+573 
-578 KFFNTENSHLQAKKL
+578 QAE
-593 QQSGWYQIEI
+593 GWYKVNI
-603 TEKNI
+603 TDSKNKKVVVKHNSESI
-608 NKTFLFEGCGN
+608 TITFK
-619 TIEVQFITQ
+619 

>member
-33 YNGSEENTKFSIH
+33 YNGSEENTKYSIH
-46 RDGKGNITYAYL
+46 RDNKGNITYAYL

-79 SNEYCIDPMKLYEL
+79 SNEYCTDPMKLYKL
-93 FDFVYANKVLG
+93 LDFVYANKVLG
-104 SSAEKGL
+104 CSADKGL

-132 AKEYIQQEIEFVLLN
+132 AKDYIQQEIEFVLLN
-147 NLTKLFSNSF
+147 NITKLFANSF

-167 QSHLTAQIPFADA
+167 QSHLTAEIPFADA

-185 ISLLHTYNRIAI
+185 LSLLHTYNRIAI
-197 SPDWDIIDGGSS
+197 SPDWEPEPIGDGST

-219 PETIKFYDE
+219 PETIKLYDE
-228 YVKNYQ
+228 DVKNYQ

-252 HQGQAEI
+252 RQGQAEI

-271 TDQRLPQLITD
+271 TDQRLPQLISD

-301 NKRPTTP
+301 NKRPPTP

-344 NIFKKEDTIEPSN
+344 NIFKKDDPRKTNPFQT
-357 VVGTDHSVPLPATDN
+357 VTLPTNYMD
-372 NIILARKALN
+372 LAREALYKEDFEGALKQLKN
-382 EEHFE
+382 E
-387 DALEYLKKENNYTQ
+387 DNYRQ
-401 CKLLDTIYNHW
+401 YDLYDTIYAQW
-412 ISSLLNNKDWN
+412 IASLLKDKDWN
-423 GAWQVAEKIE
+423 EAWQVAEDIE
-433 KDGLKG
+433 KTKLKEE
-439 KKQSEIQKMCQDY
+439 KQSEIRNKCEKY
-452 FAKEVNSANRSNAKR
+452 FTDKVSKARKANAQEILDEING
-467 IKQQIE
+467 
-473 ELKFNYNK
+473 LKFKYNK
-481 KNEHINKLQGIL
+481 RNEHINTLKDKL

-500 TGGTGNTGSTTV
+500 TGGTGGSTLTQYEQ
-512 TPSTNNNQKYKIKA
+512 TKSFCIRMQLMSSLAGKTYDPNNTIPIKNDTTISTNNYTAILFYLSAATSKNAITDESYKIEGKA
-526 YFASRSNALPDRK
+526 ACDKSATA
-539 QVKMTWEDERE
+539 Q
-550 NIQISGNL
+550 
-558 PRYVNFYI
+558 
-566 VTESDDI
+566 
-573 CTEKE
+573 
-578 KFFNTENSHLQAKKL
+578 
-593 QQSGWYQIEI
+593 GWYKVDIDNSKNKDVIVKHGSESI
-603 TEKNI
+603 TI
-608 NKTFLFEGCGN
+608 TFK
-619 TIEVQFITQ
+619 

>member
-1 MNSKPIFHIFGV
+1 MNNKPIFHIFGV

-46 RDGKGNITYAYL
+46 RDSNGNITYAYL

-69 GSFFGMSLSF
+69 GSFFGMSLTF
-79 SNEYCIDPMKLYEL
+79 SNEYCTDPVKLYEL
-93 FDFVYANKVLG
+93 LDFVYVNKVLG

-132 AKEYIQQEIEFVLLN
+132 AKDYIQQEIEFVLLN
-147 NLTKLFSNSF
+147 NITKLFANSF
-157 QPIGVLFKND
+157 QPISVLFKND
-167 QSHLTAQIPFADA
+167 QSHLVAQIPFADA

-197 SPDWDIIDGGSS
+197 SPDWEPKPTITDGGST

-252 HQGQAEI
+252 RQGQAEI

-271 TDQRLPQLITD
+271 TDQRLPQLISD

-344 NIFKKEDTIEPSN
+344 NIFKKDRTTI
-357 VVGTDHSVPLPATDN
+357 LPHDPNYMA
-372 NIILARKALN
+372 LARKALN

-401 CKLLDTIYNHW
+401 CKLLDTIYNHL

-423 GAWQVAEKIE
+423 GAWEKSDDIE
-433 KDGLKG
+433 KE
-439 KKQSEIQKMCQDY
+439 KKQLKNNCQN
-452 FAKEVNSANRSNAKR
+452 K
-467 IKQQIE
+467 IKQQCSNYFETQVNNATKQNANQIIQNIKS
-473 ELKFNYNK
+473 LKFDYEK
-481 KNEHINKLQGIL
+481 QEKHISKLEKIS
-493 NPPQNTN
+493 NPPPKTD
-500 TGGTGNTGSTTV
+500 TGGTGNTGSTTN
-512 TPSTNNNQKYKIKA
+512 TPSTNDNQKYEIWI
-526 YFASRSNALPDRK
+526 Y
-539 QVKMTWEDERE
+539 Q
-550 NIQISGNL
+550 L
-558 PRYVNFYI
+558 PRSGSTPEQQKAETCFREGECEFSVTTLPATVAFYI
-566 VTESDDI
+566 AP
-573 CTEKE
+573 
-578 KFFNTENSHLQAKKL
+578 ENNSPIDANKRKYFETDLTVDGPR
-593 QQSGWYQIEI
+593 SGWYKIPLNAN
-603 TEKNI
+603 NI
-608 NKTFLFEGCGN
+608 NKSFVFKGPGN
-619 TIEVQFITQ
+619 TIRITFKYNQ

>member
-33 YNGSEENTKFSIH
+33 YNGSEENTKYSIH
-46 RDGKGNITYAYL
+46 RDSKGNITYAYL

-69 GSFFGMSLSF
+69 GSFFGMSLTF
-79 SNEYCIDPMKLYEL
+79 SNEYCTDPMKLYEL

-104 SSAEKGL
+104 SSADKGL

-132 AKEYIQQEIEFVLLN
+132 AKDYIQQEIEFVLLN
-147 NLTKLFSNSF
+147 NITKLFSNSF
-157 QPIGVLFKND
+157 QPLGVLFKND
-167 QSHLTAQIPFADA
+167 QSHLVAQIPFADA

-197 SPDWDIIDGGSS
+197 SPDWEPEPTIIDGGST

-252 HQGQAEI
+252 RQGKAEI
-259 ESVLKNLQSGTS
+259 ERVLKNLQSGTS
-271 TDQRLPQLITD
+271 TDQRLPQLISD

-301 NKRPTTP
+301 TP
-308 PRKPGS
+308 PPPKPDS

-344 NIFKKEDTIEPSN
+344 NILTKEDTRKTPPFETFP
-357 VVGTDHSVPLPATDN
+357 GPAEDN
-372 NIILARKALN
+372 HIVCARKLLHEEKFEEALG
-382 EEHFE
+382 H
-387 DALEYLKKENNYTQ
+387 LRKENNHEQTSLY
-401 CKLLDTIYNHW
+401 DSIYDKW
-412 ISSLLNNKDWN
+412 IASLLHDNEWN
-423 GAWQVAEKIE
+423 DAWQVAEDIE
-433 KDGLKG
+433 KKKLKG
-439 KKQSEIQKMCQDY
+439 EKQSEIRNKCEKYFTDKVSQARKANAQRILDEIKGLTFDY
-452 FAKEVNSANRSNAKR
+452 T
-467 IKQQIE
+467 
-473 ELKFNYNK
+473 
-481 KNEHINKLQGIL
+481 NEKHHSNKLQEIL
-493 NPPQNTN
+493 NPPQKTD
-500 TGGTGNTGSTTV
+500 TGGTGSTSSPDNQGKKKFAIKMQLISDVSSEKPGDHTKAKRIDNGDEIIVDKYSAIVFCLINADSDVAINDKKYFQSSTV
-512 TPSTNNNQKYKIKA
+512 
-526 YFASRSNALPDRK
+526 
-539 QVKMTWEDERE
+539 
-550 NIQISGNL
+550 
-558 PRYVNFYI
+558 
-566 VTESDDI
+566 
-573 CTEKE
+573 
-578 KFFNTENSHLQAKKL
+578 KFGDLSQA
-593 QQSGWYQIEI
+593 SGWYKIDKTTAKNKQLIFESTDKSEKI
-603 TEKNI
+603 TI
-608 NKTFLFEGCGN
+608 TFK
-619 TIEVQFITQ
+619 

>member
-1 MNSKPIFHIFGV
+1 MNNKPIFHIFGV

-46 RDGKGNITYAYL
+46 RDSNGNITYAYL

-69 GSFFGMSLSF
+69 GSFFGMSLTF
-79 SNEYCIDPMKLYEL
+79 SNEYCTDPVKLYEL
-93 FDFVYANKVLG
+93 LDFVYVNKVLG
-104 SSAEKGL
+104 SSTEKGL

-132 AKEYIQQEIEFVLLN
+132 AKDYIQQEIEFVLLN
-147 NLTKLFSNSF
+147 NITKLFANSF
-157 QPIGVLFKND
+157 QPISVLFKND

-185 ISLLHTYNRIAI
+185 LSLLQVYNRIAI
-197 SPDWDIIDGGSS
+197 SPDWEPEPGGST

-219 PETIKFYDE
+219 PETIKLYDE

-252 HQGQAEI
+252 RQGKAEI

-271 TDQRLPQLITD
+271 TDQRLPRLITD

-301 NKRPTTP
+301 NRRPTPP

-344 NIFKKEDTIEPSN
+344 NIFDKDDTGMTTSG
-357 VVGTDHSVPLPATDN
+357 GTYPGPAEQN
-372 NIILARKALN
+372 YMALARKALN

-401 CKLLDTIYNHW
+401 CKLLDTIYNHL

-423 GAWQVAEKIE
+423 GAWEKSDDIE
-433 KDGLKG
+433 KE
-439 KKQSEIQKMCQDY
+439 KKQLKNNCQN
-452 FAKEVNSANRSNAKR
+452 K
-467 IKQQIE
+467 IKQQCSNYFETQVNNATEQNANQIIQNIKS
-473 ELKFNYNK
+473 LKFDYEK
-481 KNEHINKLQGIL
+481 KEKHISKLEKKS
-493 NPPQNTN
+493 NPPQNTD
-500 TGGTGNTGSTTV
+500 TGGTGNTSSTMV
-512 TPSTNNNQKYKIKA
+512 TPSTNDNQKYEI
-526 YFASRSNALPDRK
+526 R
-539 QVKMTWEDERE
+539 
-550 NIQISGNL
+550 ICQISREGSIPELSHAKTIFKEGDNEFSVTKL
-558 PRYVNFYI
+558 PTTVAFCILPAGQGPIDENKQKCFETDLTVNGP
-566 VTESDDI
+566 
-573 CTEKE
+573 K
-578 KFFNTENSHLQAKKL
+578 
-593 QQSGWYQIEI
+593 SGWYKIPL
-603 TEKNI
+603 NANDI
-608 NKTFLFEGCGN
+608 NKSFVFKGPGN
-619 TIEVQFITQ
+619 TIRITFKYNQ

>member
-46 RDGKGNITYAYL
+46 RDSNGNITYAYL

-79 SNEYCIDPMKLYEL
+79 SNEYCTDPMKLYEL

-122 ARYLIPNFGS
+122 ARYLIPNFES

-185 ISLLHTYNRIAI
+185 LSLLQVYNRIAI
-197 SPDWDIIDGGSS
+197 SPDWKPEPGGST

-219 PETIKFYDE
+219 PETIKLYDE

-252 HQGQAEI
+252 RQGKAEI

-271 TDQRLPQLITD
+271 TDQRLPRLITD

-301 NKRPTTP
+301 NGGTTPP
-308 PRKPGS
+308 PRKPGP

-344 NIFKKEDTIEPSN
+344 NIFDKEDTRMTTTVESFHGLAGQDN
-357 VVGTDHSVPLPATDN
+357 LAVVREL
-372 NIILARKALN
+372 LCKEQY
-382 EEHFE
+382 EE
-387 DALEYLKKENNYTQ
+387 ALEHLHKENDYTNNPLYDSLYYQ
-401 CKLLDTIYNHW
+401 R
-412 ISSLLNNKDWN
+412 ISSLLKNEAWN
-423 GAWQVAEKIE
+423 EAWQVAEDIK
-433 KDGLKG
+433 KTKLKRD
-439 KKQSEIQKMCQDY
+439 KQSEISNKCQEY
-452 FAKEVNSANRSNAKR
+452 FDNQVRNADKSNAKK
-467 IKQQIE
+467 IKEEIE
-473 ELKFNYNK
+473 GLQFEYNK
-481 KNEHINKLQGIL
+481 QTEHINILDRKL
-493 NPPQNTN
+493 NSSKATDP
-500 TGGTGNTGSTTV
+500 GGTGSTSSPDNQGKKKFAIKMQLAPDVSEKLGDITKAKRIDNDTV
-512 TPSTNNNQKYKIKA
+512 ITTDKYTAFVFCLINADSDNAITDKKYFQSST
-526 YFASRSNALPDRK
+526 
-539 QVKMTWEDERE
+539 VKFDAMR
-550 NIQISGNL
+550 
-558 PRYVNFYI
+558 
-566 VTESDDI
+566 
-573 CTEKE
+573 
-578 KFFNTENSHLQAKKL
+578 QA
-593 QQSGWYQIEI
+593 SGWYKIDKTTAQNKQLIFESTDKSEKI
-603 TEKNI
+603 TI
-608 NKTFLFEGCGN
+608 TFK
-619 TIEVQFITQ
+619 

>member
-46 RDGKGNITYAYL
+46 RDSNGNITYAYL

-79 SNEYCIDPMKLYEL
+79 SNEYCTDPMKLYEL

-132 AKEYIQQEIEFVLLN
+132 AKDYIQQEIEFVLLN
-147 NLTKLFSNSF
+147 NITKSFANSF
-157 QPIGVLFKND
+157 QPLGVLFKND

-185 ISLLHTYNRIAI
+185 LSLLQVYNRIAI
-197 SPDWDIIDGGSS
+197 SPDWEPEPIEDGP
-209 TSPEPKIVIA
+209 TTPSPKPKIVIA
-219 PETIKFYDE
+219 PEIIKLYDE

-252 HQGQAEI
+252 RQGQAEI

-271 TDQRLPQLITD
+271 TDQRLPQLISD

-290 AELIQKIADEQ
+290 AKLIQKIADEQ
-301 NKRPTTP
+301 NRRPTPP

-344 NIFKKEDTIEPSN
+344 NHVETFPGGPPEQN
-357 VVGTDHSVPLPATDN
+357 NFAVP
-372 NIILARKALN
+372 RKLLN

-387 DALEYLKKENNYTQ
+387 EALKNLKKEYNYTQ
-401 CKLLDTIYNHW
+401 HDLYDSIYDRW
-412 ISSLLNNKDWN
+412 IASLLKEEDWN
-423 GAWQVAEKIE
+423 GAWMKALDINKQE
-433 KDGLKG
+433 LKNSLQTQI
-439 KKQSEIQKMCQDY
+439 KNECQDH
-452 FAKEVNSANRSNAKR
+452 FTEEVNSANRSNAKR

-473 ELKFNYNK
+473 ELKFDYNK
-481 KNEHINKLQGIL
+481 RNEHINQLKEKS
-493 NPPQNTN
+493 NPPQKTD
-500 TGGTGNTGSTTV
+500 TGGTGGSTLTQYEQ
-512 TPSTNNNQKYKIKA
+512 TKSFCIRMQLMSSLAGKTYDPNNTIPIKNDTTISTNNYTAILFYLSAATSKNAITDESYKIEGRAACDKSA
-526 YFASRSNALPDRK
+526 TA
-539 QVKMTWEDERE
+539 Q
-550 NIQISGNL
+550 
-558 PRYVNFYI
+558 
-566 VTESDDI
+566 
-573 CTEKE
+573 
-578 KFFNTENSHLQAKKL
+578 
-593 QQSGWYQIEI
+593 GWYKVDIDNSKNKDVIVKHGSESIKI
-603 TEKNI
+603 TFK
-608 NKTFLFEGCGN
+608 
-619 TIEVQFITQ
+619 

>member
-147 NLTKLFSNSF
+147 NITKLFSNSF

-185 ISLLHTYNRIAI
+185 LSLLQVYNRIAI
-197 SPDWDIIDGGSS
+197 SPDWEPEPNEDGL
-209 TSPEPKIVIA
+209 TTPSPKPKIVIA
-219 PETIKFYDE
+219 PETIKLYDE

-252 HQGQAEI
+252 RQGKAEI

-301 NKRPTTP
+301 NRRPTPP

-320 PWWKQYLPYI
+320 PWWKRYLPYI

-344 NIFKKEDTIEPSN
+344 NILKKEDTGKNTP
-357 VVGTDHSVPLPATDN
+357 VGTYPGPVGQN
-372 NIILARKALN
+372 NLAAARKLLN
-382 EEHFE
+382 EERFE
-387 DALEYLKKENNYTQ
+387 EALEYLHKENDYIQKNLY
-401 CKLLDTIYNHW
+401 DSIYNQW
-412 ISSLLNNKDWN
+412 IASLLHDNEWNN
-423 GAWQVAEKIE
+423 AWQTAEGIE
-433 KDGLKG
+433 KKTKFRNDLHTK
-439 KKQSEIQKMCQDY
+439 IQDKCQDY
-452 FAKEVNSANRSNAKR
+452 FAYQVQQADKSNANT
-467 IKQQIE
+467 IKKQIE
-473 ELKFNYNK
+473 GLNFNYNK
-481 KNEHINKLQGIL
+481 KKKHINELERIL
-493 NPPQNTN
+493 SPSKE
-500 TGGTGNTGSTTV
+500 TGSSGTGSSTLTQSEPTKSFCIRMQLMSSLKDNTYDTNNTIPIYKDTTISTTNIRAILFYLSGANSRNGI
-512 TPSTNNNQKYKIKA
+512 TDSSYKIEGDAACDKA
-526 YFASRSNALPDRK
+526 
-539 QVKMTWEDERE
+539 T
-550 NIQISGNL
+550 
-558 PRYVNFYI
+558 
-566 VTESDDI
+566 
-573 CTEKE
+573 
-578 KFFNTENSHLQAKKL
+578 QAD
-593 QQSGWYQIEI
+593 GWYKVNIEHSKNKKIVVKHNLESI
-603 TEKNI
+603 T
-608 NKTFLFEGCGN
+608 
-619 TIEVQFITQ
+619 ITLK

>member
-33 YNGSEENTKFSIH
+33 YNGSEENTKYSIH
-46 RDGKGNITYAYL
+46 RDNKGNITYAYL

-69 GSFFGMSLSF
+69 GSFFGMSLTF
-79 SNEYCIDPMKLYEL
+79 SNEYCTDPMKLYEL

-104 SSAEKGL
+104 SSADKGL

-122 ARYLIPNFGS
+122 ARYLIPNFES
-132 AKEYIQQEIEFVLLN
+132 AKDYIQQEIEFVLLN
-147 NLTKLFSNSF
+147 NITKLFANSF
-157 QPIGVLFKND
+157 QPISVLFKND
-167 QSHLTAQIPFADA
+167 QSHLVAQIPFADA

-197 SPDWDIIDGGSS
+197 SPDWEPEPTII
-209 TSPEPKIVIA
+209 PEPKIVIA

-252 HQGQAEI
+252 RQGQAEI

-301 NKRPTTP
+301 NRSPTP
-308 PRKPGS
+308 PPREPSS

-320 PWWKQYLPYI
+320 PWWKQSLPYI

-344 NIFKKEDTIEPSN
+344 NILDKEDTGMTTPVDSFH
-357 VVGTDHSVPLPATDN
+357 GLAGQDN
-372 NIILARKALN
+372 LTVAQKLLY
-382 EEHFE
+382 EEQFE
-387 DALEYLKKENNYTQ
+387 EALEHLRKENDYEQTS
-401 CKLLDTIYNHW
+401 LYDSIYDQW
-412 ISSLLNNKDWN
+412 IASLLHDNEWN
-423 GAWQVAEKIE
+423 DAWQTA
-433 KDGLKG
+433 DGIGKNTLKNA
-439 KKQSEIQKMCQDY
+439 KKTTIKRECQDY
-452 FAKEVNSANRSNAKR
+452 FDNQVRNADKSNAKK
-467 IKQQIE
+467 IKEEIE
-473 ELKFNYNK
+473 GLQFKYNK
-481 KNEHINKLQGIL
+481 KNEHITQLKEKS
-493 NPPQNTN
+493 NPPQETD
-500 TGGTGNTGSTTV
+500 TGGTGGSTLTQSQSEQ
-512 TPSTNNNQKYKIKA
+512 TKSFCIRMQLMSSLEEGKTYDSNNTIPIKNDTMISTNNYVAILFYLSAATSKNAITDESYKIEGKA
-526 YFASRSNALPDRK
+526 ACDKSDRA
-539 QVKMTWEDERE
+539 Q
-550 NIQISGNL
+550 
-558 PRYVNFYI
+558 
-566 VTESDDI
+566 
-573 CTEKE
+573 
-578 KFFNTENSHLQAKKL
+578 
-593 QQSGWYQIEI
+593 GWYKVDIDNSKNKDVIVKHGSESIKI
-603 TEKNI
+603 TFK
-608 NKTFLFEGCGN
+608 
-619 TIEVQFITQ
+619 

>member
-79 SNEYCIDPMKLYEL
+79 SNEYCIDPMTLYEL

-147 NLTKLFSNSF
+147 NITKLFANSF

-185 ISLLHTYNRIAI
+185 LSLLHTYNRIAI
-197 SPDWDIIDGGSS
+197 SPDWEPDGS
-209 TSPEPKIVIA
+209 TIPSPEPKIVIA
-219 PETIKFYDE
+219 PETVKLYDE

-252 HQGQAEI
+252 RQGQAEI

-301 NKRPTTP
+301 NRRPTPP
-308 PRKPGS
+308 PRKPGP
-314 STKHPI
+314 STMRPI

-344 NIFKKEDTIEPSN
+344 NIFDKDDTGGTYPGPGEQNNLAVVRKLLCKEQY
-357 VVGTDHSVPLPATDN
+357 
-372 NIILARKALN
+372 
-382 EEHFE
+382 EE
-387 DALEYLKKENNYTQ
+387 ALEHLRKENDYTN
-401 CKLLDTIYNHW
+401 KPLYDSIYDRRISYLL
-412 ISSLLNNKDWN
+412 KEKEWN
-423 GAWQVAEKIE
+423 DAWQVAEDIE

-439 KKQSEIQKMCQDY
+439 GKQFEISNKCQEY
-452 FAKEVNSANRSNAKR
+452 FADNVSKAKKANAQR
-467 IKQQIE
+467 ILNEING
-473 ELKFNYNK
+473 LKFNYNK
-481 KNEHINKLQGIL
+481 RNEHINTLKDIL
-493 NPPQNTN
+493 NPPQETD
-500 TGGTGNTGSTTV
+500 TGGTGNTSSTMV
-512 TPSTNNNQKYKIKA
+512 TPSPNDNQKYEIWI
-526 YFASRSNALPDRK
+526 Y
-539 QVKMTWEDERE
+539 Q
-550 NIQISGNL
+550 L
-558 PRYVNFYI
+558 PRPGSTPEQQNAKTCFQEGECEFSVTILPATVAFYI
-566 VTESDDI
+566 APENKSPINANKKPLFQTELEVSGPS
-573 CTEKE
+573 
-578 KFFNTENSHLQAKKL
+578 N
-593 QQSGWYQIEI
+593 GWYKISFDEN
-603 TEKNI
+603 NI
-608 NKTFLFEGCGN
+608 NKPFVFNGPGN
-619 TIEVQFITQ
+619 TIRITFKHNQ